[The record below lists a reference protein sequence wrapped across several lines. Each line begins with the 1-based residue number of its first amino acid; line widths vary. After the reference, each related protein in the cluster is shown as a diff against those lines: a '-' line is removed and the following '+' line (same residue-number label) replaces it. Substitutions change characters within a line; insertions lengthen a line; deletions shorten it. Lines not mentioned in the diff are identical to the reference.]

1 MITEKNATAINNS
14 GLGVNRYNLVM
25 TPEVFKVFY
34 SSLYEDK
41 ELAVLRELVSNGD
54 DGHTKA
60 GLKNTPV
67 VVHLPT
73 KLVPELVIID
83 QGIGMSIE
91 DIQTT
96 YTTYGKSTKRDSND
110 EIGGFG
116 YGAKS
121 PFAISQ
127 SFTVE
132 TTKDGITTTFV
143 NFIDED
149 GPNYTVISS
158 VQTDKASGTTVTVPV
173 ADEGLQRRLAAKASE
188 GLFALWETQPDIKN
202 STTTT
207 SVKYKVTNRKST
219 HLELELFN
227 GNALTSHVASGPFV
241 YRIPTNMLDRL
252 SVLDGYKFLVAL
264 YHMSASSSNN
274 SVRTM
279 LLPSFGVG
287 ELELSPSRERIEDTK
302 ENEQKI
308 IRRIEEIV
316 LSLRV
321 PVLTLEEHVEKA
333 AQIVSKYGVTVSDLI
348 GTVQNDYML
357 ALKNT
362 KDLIAEILPAGWEP
376 SLVNVIAV
384 AHQYAFHNV
393 NFPDIAN
400 APRYIQANL
409 VTGKNIATVRVHTN
423 SSYLAQCV
431 YNLGLILLNAS
442 SKQVDVNDAIS
453 RIVVREL
460 EIYRRRSRSY
470 FLAREFCDKQTI
482 ILVPEK
488 AKPLVSRCLNN
499 VATGWI
505 NPYVIFTDN
514 PADKIA
520 VLDKTAKLLGY
531 TFNYVYQDEIKQLN
545 KTIPK
550 ATRAV
555 STTASTNSGPTDRR
569 LARIYS
575 MNSRDHTDVL
585 ESGIAAVLATKKTLL
600 LVLDEVIGIDSVVP
614 TRVQQLATL
623 QEIQI
628 LFISAKEYESKKYIS
643 KFFEQLPTSDAF
655 TMWHID
661 RNKLAEKVKEYLF
674 KLPNTVIMHEE
685 LVAAT
690 VLDKTTFKHLYPKT
704 SIKDADFASFYYC
717 NNKSSFGSY
726 LKDEAAAPLD
736 LRCKYAGYQILH
748 DVKELM
754 QVTNA
759 KDLAFIKKAL
769 STFATT
775 KLFY

>member
-83 QGIGMSIE
+83 QGIGMSME

-132 TTKDGITTTFV
+132 TTKDGVTTTFV

-158 VQTDKASGTTVTVPV
+158 IQTDRPSGTTVKVPV
-173 ADEGLQRRLAAKASE
+173 ADEGLQRRLAAKANE
-188 GLFALWETQPDIKN
+188 GLFALWETHPDIKN
-202 STTTT
+202 NTTTS
-207 SVKYKVTNRKST
+207 SVKYKVINRKST
-219 HLELELFN
+219 HLEVELFN
-227 GNALTSHVASGPFV
+227 GHSLTSHVASGPFI

-252 SVLDGYKFLVAL
+252 GVLDDYKFLTAICA
-264 YHMSASSSNN
+264 MSGSSNH
-274 SVRTM
+274 SSTRVRV
-279 LLPSFGVG
+279 LPSFGVG

-308 IRRIEEIV
+308 VRRIAEIV
-316 LSLRV
+316 QSLRV
-321 PVLTLEEHVEKA
+321 PAFTLEEHIEKA
-333 AQIVSKYGVTVSDLI
+333 ALMVSKYGVSVSDLI
-348 GTVQNDYML
+348 GTVQNDYVL
-357 ALKNT
+357 AFKNT
-362 KDLIAEILPAGWEP
+362 KELVEEILPAGWEP
-376 SLVNVIAV
+376 SLVNIIAV

-393 NFPDIAN
+393 NFHDIAN

-409 VTGKNIATVRVHTN
+409 VTSKNIAAVRVHTN

-431 YNLGLILLNAS
+431 YNLGLILLSAS

-460 EIYRRRSRSY
+460 EIYRRSSRSY
-470 FLAREFCDKQTI
+470 FSAREFYDKQTF

-488 AKPLVSRCLNN
+488 AQPLVSRCLNN
-499 VATGWI
+499 VTTGWI
-505 NPYVIFTDN
+505 SPYVIFTDS

-520 VLDKTAKLLGY
+520 ILDKTAKLLGY

-550 ATRAV
+550 TTRAA
-555 STTASTNSGPTDRR
+555 STTISTNSGPTDRR

-585 ESGIAAVLATKKTLL
+585 ESGIATVLAAKKTLL
-600 LVLDEVIGIDSVVP
+600 LVLDEVTGIDSVLP
-614 TRVQQLATL
+614 TRIQQLVTM

-643 KFFEQLPTSDAF
+643 KFFEQLPASDVF

-661 RNKLAEKVKEYLF
+661 HNKLTEKVKEYLF

-690 VLDKTTFKHLYPKT
+690 VVDKTTFKHLYPKT
-704 SIKDADFASFYYC
+704 FIKDADFAGFYYC
-717 NNKSSFGSY
+717 NNRSSFGSY

-736 LRCKYAGYQILH
+736 LRCKYAGYQTLH

-769 STFATT
+769 STFATS
-775 KLFY
+775 KLNY